1 MTTTDPLADLMKPR
15 YAAGD
20 PASLQR
26 VRDLEV
32 LMRGTANPRKLLT
45 RLETRRADDA
55 AVAAFY
61 HVLAPV
67 TSQRLLAILRSRA

>member
-1 MTTTDPLADLMKPR
+1 
-15 YAAGD
+15 
-20 PASLQR
+20 

-32 LMRGTANPRKLLT
+32 IMRGTAHPRKLLT
-45 RLETRRADDA
+45 RLETRRPDDQ

-67 TSQRLLAILRSRA
+67 TTQRLLAILRARA